1 MALKLLQINTVVR
14 YNATGRI
21 ADEIGQIAL
30 EKGWKSFIAYGR
42 YDRSSPSELIRIGTD
57 LDVKLHGL
65 HSRLFDRQGFASKH
79 ATNQFINKIKAIKPD
94 IIHLHN
100 IHGYYLNIELL
111 FNYLAFADIPVVWT
125 LHDCWTFTGHCSHF
139 DFVGCEK
146 WKTGCFSCLQKN
158 RYPISLW
165 MDNSRRNYRDKQR
178 LFNSVKNLT
187 IVPVSNWLSNLVGAS
202 FLKNHPQKIIQNGV
216 DLEIFSPQTNGK
228 AVKEKMGIGDR
239 LMLLGVA
246 SIWDSRKGLDV
257 FLKLGPLLNEDV
269 ALVLVGLNEEQL
281 KDLPTNVIGI
291 SRTENM
297 AQLVDIYSA
306 ADLFLNLTY
315 EDSFPTTNLESLAC
329 GTPVLTYDTG
339 GSTES
344 VTDDTGFV
352 VEKGDLSGVLDVIHV
367 FKEKGKSE
375 YINACR
381 NHAEKLFNKND
392 RYNEYFA
399 LYEKLLSQKIVS
411 INNYGIQ

>member
-1 MALKLLQINTVVR
+1 MALKLLQINTVVQ

-21 ADEIGQIAL
+21 ADEIGQMAL
-30 EKGWKSFIAYGR
+30 SKGWESYIAYGR
-42 YDRSSPSELIRIGTD
+42 FGRSSKSDLIKIGTD
-57 LDVKLHGL
+57 LDIKLHGL
-65 HSRLFDRQGFASKH
+65 RSRLFDRHGFGSKH
-79 ATNQFINKIKAIKPD
+79 ATQELICRIKELEPD

-111 FNYLAFADIPVVWT
+111 FNYLAVADIPVVWT

-146 WKTGCFSCLQKN
+146 WKTGCYACPQK
-158 RYPISLW
+158 RQYPTSVWL
-165 MDNSRRNYRDKQR
+165 DNSKRNYQDKQR

-187 IVPVSNWLSNLVGAS
+187 IVPVSNWLSNLVRAS
-202 FLKNHPQKIIQNGV
+202 FLKNYPQQPIHNGV
-216 DLEIFSPQTNGK
+216 DLKVFSPQVNGK
-228 AVKEKMGIGDR
+228 IVKEKIGVANR
-239 LMLLGVA
+239 LLLLGVA
-246 SIWDSRKGLDV
+246 SVWDSRKGLDD
-257 FLKLGPLLNEDV
+257 FLKLGPLLNESAV
-269 ALVLVGLNEEQL
+269 LVLVGLNEEQL

-291 SRTENM
+291 SRTENI

-352 VEKGDLSGVLDVIHV
+352 VEKGYLSGVLDVIHV

-375 YINACR
+375 YIKACR

-392 RYNEYFA
+392 RYKEYFV
-399 LYEKLLSQKIVS
+399 LYEKLLSQKS
-411 INNYGIQ
+411 RINK